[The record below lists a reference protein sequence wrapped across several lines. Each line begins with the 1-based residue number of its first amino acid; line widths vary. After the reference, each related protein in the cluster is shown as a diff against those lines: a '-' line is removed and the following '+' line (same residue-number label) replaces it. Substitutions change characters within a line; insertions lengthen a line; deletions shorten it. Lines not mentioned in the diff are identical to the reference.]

1 MNPSVRTLGF
11 IFYAVLCTLQDE
23 VVQVTNAFLA
33 TSKPATQ
40 ILAMQ
45 FELNNSDYDF

>member
-1 MNPSVRTLGF
+1 MNSSVRTLGF

-23 VVQVTNAFLA
+23 VVTNAFLA